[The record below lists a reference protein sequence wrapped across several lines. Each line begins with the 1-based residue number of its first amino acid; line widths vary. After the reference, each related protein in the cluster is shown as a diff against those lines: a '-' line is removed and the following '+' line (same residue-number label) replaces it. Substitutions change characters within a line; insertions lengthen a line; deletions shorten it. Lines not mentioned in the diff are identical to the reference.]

1 MEIGFQTSGLGFK
14 AQGLG
19 TRVEGSGLRGFGDCL
34 AFLGQG
40 PKQRIKGYWAPR
52 VRLTLGEPAMSL
64 ASEPPVR
71 AVVGR

>member
-19 TRVEGSGLRGFGDCL
+19 TRIEGLGLRGFGDL
-34 AFLGQG
+34 AFLGQR

-52 VRLTLGEPAMSL
+52 VRLTLWEPAMSL
-64 ASEPPVR
+64 ASEPAVR